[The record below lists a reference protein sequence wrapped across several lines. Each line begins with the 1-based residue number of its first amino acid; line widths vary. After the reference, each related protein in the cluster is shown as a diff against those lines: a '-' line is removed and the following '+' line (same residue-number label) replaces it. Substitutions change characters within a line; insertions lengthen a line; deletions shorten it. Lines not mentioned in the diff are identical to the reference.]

1 MISPQQLRILATIIV
16 FISLKIYNSSLL
28 SVLFSLFLLDFL
40 DCSTLTNKFLYPK
53 YKCLRKYK
61 NDPDNKKEYVDYQKK
76 DKVIDLFAYL
86 LVFILFHNLMG
97 ENISLF
103 YIILFLWRS
112 VGVLKYYKTE
122 DTKNLKIF
130 FDGINGLLVLSVLSS
145 HYDFVKNN
153 FNLLLI
159 PIMLLKIIFEN
170 LHH

>member
-28 SVLFSLFLLDFL
+28 SVLFALFLLDFL
-40 DCSTLTNKFLYPK
+40 DCSGYNILFASSE

-97 ENISLF
+97 ENVHIF

-130 FDGINGLLVLSVLSS
+130 FDGINGLLVLNVLSIY
-145 HYDFVKNN
+145 YDFVKNN

-159 PIMLLKIIFEN
+159 PMMLLKIIFEN

>member
-28 SVLFSLFLLDFL
+28 SVLFALFLLDSL
-40 DCSTLTNKFLYPK
+40 DCSTLTNKFLYPE

-61 NDPDNKKEYVDYQKK
+61 NDPENKKEYLDYQKK
-76 DKVIDLFAYL
+76 DKIIDLFAYL
-86 LVFILFHNLMG
+86 IVFILFHNLME
-97 ENISLF
+97 ENVKLF
-103 YIILFLWRS
+103 YIILFLWRLI
-112 VGVLKYYKTE
+112 GVVKYYKTE
-122 DTKNLKIF
+122 DTKYLKIF

-145 HYDFVKNN
+145 RYDFVKNN

-159 PIMLLKIIFEN
+159 PMMLLKIIFEN